1 VRIGCV
7 ILNRRDVIAGLGSIL
22 LDSCLGCHRAKPEP
36 VTIMFMDPESL
47 DDRLRRQHLSETAL
61 RQFES
66 ETGIRVKHLPAPETS
81 QGQLGLIRELLG
93 EKDTPD
99 VLSID
104 VVWPGLL
111 EDALLDLKPFF
122 RSELSA
128 ADPDLVAS
136 YTVQGRVVAVPYH
149 PHVGVLNYR
158 TDLLTKYGYRVPPQN
173 WPELEKMAF
182 RIQEGERAAGDKNFW
197 GLVWP
202 GAADE
207 CLTCLALEWQASE
220 GGGRIIEANQT
231 VSVNNENAIRAWQR
245 AAHWIGWISPP
256 DVTAYEELDSVNDF
270 ENSGK
275 AAFSLG
281 WMSDYFLTN
290 FAKSTFYGKVGITSV
305 PAGKL
310 GVGTLGGFGL
320 GISAR
325 SKHQRE
331 AIALVKF
338 LLHKEAELKAASA
351 SAELPT
357 GTALYRLPTV
367 LKAYSRSIPAGQ
379 PLGDGI
385 VSRPSTV
392 VGRNYEEVS
401 HAYAAAVHSVL
412 AGKKSAPEAAAELE
426 TELEHITGFRR
437 GSAEPT
443 ETGKSRANSG
453 YSSKAQ
459 PWTT

>member
-1 VRIGCV
+1 M
-7 ILNRRDVIAGLGSIL
+7 AGLGSIL

-47 DDRLRRQHLSETAL
+47 DDRLQRQRLSEKVL

-81 QGQLGLIRELLG
+81 QGQLRLIRELLG
-93 EKDTPD
+93 EKDAPD
-99 VLSID
+99 VLGID

-111 EDALLDLKPFF
+111 DDALLDLKPSFS
-122 RSELSA
+122 SELSA
-128 ADPDLVAS
+128 TEPDLVSS
-136 YTVQGRVVAVPYH
+136 YTVKSRVVAVPYH

-158 TDLLTKYGYRVPPQN
+158 TDLLTKYGYHLPPQT
-173 WPELEKMAF
+173 WSELEKMAF
-182 RIQEGERAAGDKNFW
+182 RIQEGERATGDQNFW
-197 GLVWP
+197 GFVWP

-220 GGGRIIEANQT
+220 GGGRIIESNRT
-231 VSVNNENAIRAWQR
+231 ISVNNENAIRAWQR

-256 DVTAYEELDSVNDF
+256 NVTAYEELDSVNHF

-290 FAKSTFYGKVGITSV
+290 LAKPMIYGKMGLTSV
-305 PAGKL
+305 PSGKM

-320 GISAR
+320 GISKR

-331 AIALVKF
+331 AITLVKF
-338 LLHKEAELKAASA
+338 LLHKEAELEAASK

-357 GTALYRLPTV
+357 GTVFYRLPTI
-367 LKAYSRSIPAGQ
+367 LKGYSRSMLAGQ
-379 PLGDGI
+379 PPGDGI

-392 VGRNYEEVS
+392 VGRNYEKVS
-401 HAYAAAVHSVL
+401 HAYAGAVHSVL
-412 AGKKSAPEAAAELE
+412 TGEKSAPEAAAELE
-426 TELEHITGFRR
+426 TELEHITGFPK
-437 GSAEPT
+437 GAPESMDT
-443 ETGKSRANSG
+443 SMSSG
-453 YSSKAQ
+453 R
-459 PWTT
+459 